1 MVKYWTDI
9 LKLCYLYNNS
19 VFPLSAYRPFVLGSS
34 AVAIER
40 VFTAVK
46 RSILLQ

>member
-9 LKLCYLYNNS
+9 LKLCNLYNNS
-19 VFPLSAYRPFVLGSS
+19 AFPMSAYRPCVLGSS
-34 AVAIER
+34 AVVIESL
-40 VFTAVK
+40 FTAVK

>member
-19 VFPLSAYRPFVLGSS
+19 AFPMSSYRLCVLGSS
-34 AVAIER
+34 AVVIE